1 MAKIFVS
8 YKYGD
13 NQVHQELD
21 QKYWAVETNPL
32 TGKEERIN
40 EATGRGYANRIE
52 EIIGKDNIYKGES
65 DREDLK
71 GKTEEQIWE
80 ILKPKV
86 HDSTVTLVVIS
97 RGMKDISESEG
108 EQWIP
113 NEIRYSLWE
122 VERGER
128 TSATNALLGV
138 IIPDRDGSYG
148 YIWGS
153 SSCEHCKNIRMFQKD
168 NQHLFRILGQNIFNK
183 KEDDGQKCPGLS
195 CGTRIFTGDHSYLHL
210 VNFDEFISNPNT
222 HIEKALEIQGKVGEY
237 GVEKT
242 I

>member
-1 MAKIFVS
+1 MAKVFVS

-13 NQVHQELD
+13 NQVSQDLD
-21 QKYWAVETNPL
+21 RKYWAEDA
-32 TGKEERIN
+32 G
-40 EATGRGYANRIE
+40 EATGRGYTNWIE
-52 EIIGKDNIYKGES
+52 EVVGKDNIYKGES
-65 DREDLK
+65 DEDSLE

-97 RGMKDISESEG
+97 PGMNKSGVAES

-113 NEIRYSLWE
+113 QEIRYSLWE

-138 IIPDRDGSYG
+138 IIPDRNGSYG
-148 YIWGS
+148 YVWGKS
-153 SSCEHCKNIRMFQKD
+153 NCAHCQHIRMFRKD
-168 NQHLFRILGQNIFNK
+168 ALFSILHKNVFNK
-183 KEDDGQKCPGLS
+183 KDDDGNQCQGPLCYSK
-195 CGTRIFTGDHSYLHL
+195 IYNGDHSYLHL
-210 VNFDEFISNPNT
+210 VNLNEFISSPNT
-222 HIEKALEIQGKVGEY
+222 HIEKALEIQGKIDEY
-237 GVEKT
+237 EVEKT